1 MKVLLVNGSTREK
14 GCTYTALTE
23 VEKILNEENI
33 ETEIFHTGTDAVYG
47 CRACGA
53 CSKLGKCVL
62 DDVSNKLAEKMQE
75 AYSCMS
81 SVLSRSI
88 NCVARSVRF

>member
-33 ETEIFHTGTDAVYG
+33 ETEIFHIGTDAVYG
-47 CRACGA
+47 CLACGA

-62 DDVSNKLAEKMQE
+62 DDVSNNTENAF
-75 AYSCMS
+75 SGTT
-81 SVLSRSI
+81 RSMKP
-88 NCVARSVRF
+88 